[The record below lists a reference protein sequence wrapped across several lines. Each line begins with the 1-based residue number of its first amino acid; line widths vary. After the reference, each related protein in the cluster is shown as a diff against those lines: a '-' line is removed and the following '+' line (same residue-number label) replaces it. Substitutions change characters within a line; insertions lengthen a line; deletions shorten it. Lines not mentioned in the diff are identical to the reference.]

1 GSVVLGACPQ
11 RDGGVGESMVACKG
25 SYSLVPARET
35 TWPLRSWSV
44 PTIGSYRRT
53 ATESWDPPST
63 RKMPSRSRLPLRG
76 RDWRDSRAEPSSA
89 HGWTDST
96 RVRAAVWS
104 GPDGRDQRGR

>member
-1 GSVVLGACPQ
+1 
-11 RDGGVGESMVACKG
+11 MVACKG
-25 SYSLVPARET
+25 SYSVVPARET

-76 RDWRDSRAEPSSA
+76 RDWRGLGGRPPSPHGCAESPPA
-89 HGWTDST
+89 AALILGALAGGPPP
-96 RVRAAVWS
+96 VRRLWGV
-104 GPDGRDQRGR
+104 GHQPLHLVGVFGL